1 MCINYR
7 NFLSEYFFLLAA
19 YAISKV
25 QKMRRA
31 WSWQT
36 IEIQW
41 SNVLHRAV
49 IQKLLVAKLIDN
61 IPNLYGIKISV

>member
-1 MCINYR
+1 MSINYR
-7 NFLSEYFFLLAA
+7 NFLSEYFTLLAA

-25 QKMRRA
+25 QKIRRA

-36 IEIQW
+36 IKIQW